1 MDKNDLDL
9 GALYRETVM
18 DHYRSPR
25 GHKKL
30 DRIDITREGYNPVCG
45 DKVRLSV
52 KMSEDGVEDIAVDC
66 KGCAISVASA
76 SMLAELLP
84 GKSRTEIERLAEAF
98 RQMMHG
104 KPLPEDL
111 DLGDLDALEGVQK
124 FPVRI
129 KCALLAW
136 MTLLEALHNSRNGSD
151 KENAITSTVTE
162 AENVDADN

>member
-1 MDKNDLDL
+1 MDKQDLDL

-25 GHKKL
+25 GQKIL
-30 DRIDITREGYNPVCG
+30 DRIDITREGHNPVCG
-45 DKVRLSV
+45 DTVKLSV
-52 KMSEDGVEDIAVDC
+52 KMSEAGVEDVAVDC

-84 GKSRTEIERLAEAF
+84 GKSTAEIERLAEAF
-98 RQMMHG
+98 RLMMHG

-129 KCALLAW
+129 KCALLVW
-136 MTLLEALHNSRNGSD
+136 MTMLEALRDASTGPEAKNTV
-151 KENAITSTVTE
+151 TSTE
-162 AENVDADN
+162 KQEENSHAGH

>member
-1 MDKNDLDL
+1 VNKNDADL

-25 GHKKL
+25 GHKIL
-30 DRIDITREGYNPVCG
+30 DRIDIMREGHNPVCG
-45 DKVRLSV
+45 DKVKLSV
-52 KMSEDGVEDIAVDC
+52 KMSDEGVEDVAVDC

-84 GKSRTEIERLAEAF
+84 GKSKADIERLDEAF
-98 RQMMHG
+98 REMMHG
-104 KPLPEDL
+104 KPMPDDL

-136 MTLLEALHNSRNGSD
+136 MTMLEALRDAGNGPEA
-151 KENAITSTVTE
+151 KNEVTSTE
-162 AENVDADN
+162 KQGEKAHAGH